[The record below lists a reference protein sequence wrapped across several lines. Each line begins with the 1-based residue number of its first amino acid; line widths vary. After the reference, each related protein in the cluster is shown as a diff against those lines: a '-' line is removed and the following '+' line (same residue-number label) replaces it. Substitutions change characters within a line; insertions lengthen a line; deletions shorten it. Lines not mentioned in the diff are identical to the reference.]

1 MKQQERD
8 FLVAK
13 LLSGI
18 IYFKV
23 KGDRYKIVP
32 PTAEQKLLAEYI
44 SMEASSKLSFQQLLS
59 EEDAEAYLSR
69 MGIWTEEDEKNY
81 EQSEDMVEDLK
92 VALFKNQYN
101 TAAQK
106 TIRSQLAGVKGALL
120 TALSKKLSIAH
131 MTLENHRRNIKNQ
144 FLVAICSLDSDGS
157 HVYGEK
163 EFWDSD
169 SYLMQRAYA
178 AWEEDIITPD
188 QLREIARTEPW
199 RSCWSVGQESIFSM
213 PPASLSEKQKQAIM
227 YSKMYDNAYQNPDC
241 PPDEVIED
249 DDMFDGWM
257 ISERREREKNKKK
270 KNLDKVTDQKGDE
283 IFVMAD
289 SPEDA
294 DDIVDVNDYSE
305 KMRLRDRMRQIK
317 ASEDMI
323 EELDLRDVQMM
334 LNRQLKN
341 DLGQGKR

>member
-1 MKQQERD
+1 
-8 FLVAK
+8 
-13 LLSGI
+13 
-18 IYFKV
+18 
-23 KGDRYKIVP
+23 
-32 PTAEQKLLAEYI
+32 
-44 SMEASSKLSFQQLLS
+44 
-59 EEDAEAYLSR
+59 
-69 MGIWTEEDEKNY
+69 
-81 EQSEDMVEDLK
+81 
-92 VALFKNQYN
+92 
-101 TAAQK
+101 
-106 TIRSQLAGVKGALL
+106 
-120 TALSKKLSIAH
+120 
-131 MTLENHRRNIKNQ
+131 
-144 FLVAICSLDSDGS
+144 
-157 HVYGEK
+157 
-163 EFWDSD
+163 
-169 SYLMQRAYA
+169 
-178 AWEEDIITPD
+178 
-188 QLREIARTEPW
+188 
-199 RSCWSVGQESIFSM
+199 
-213 PPASLSEKQKQAIM
+213 M